1 MTLEDAIIQGR
12 PEYKTFD
19 LFGLVK
25 QDRYTHFVWLGN
37 VDQVYDR
44 YKDQEI
50 EAINNFTKEIR
61 LKHIIEEW
69 EY

>member
-1 MTLEDAIIQGR
+1 MTLEDVIIQGR

-19 LFGLVK
+19 LFGLVN
-25 QDRYTHFVWLGN
+25 QGGYTHFVWLGN
-37 VDQVYDR
+37 VDKVYDC
-44 YKDQEI
+44 YQDQEV

-61 LKHIIEEW
+61 LKNIIEEW

>member
-12 PEYKTFD
+12 PEYKNFD

-25 QDRYTHFVWLGN
+25 QGEYTQFVWLGN
-37 VDQVYDR
+37 VDKVYDC
-44 YKDQEI
+44 YQDQEV

-61 LKHIIEEW
+61 LKNIVEEW